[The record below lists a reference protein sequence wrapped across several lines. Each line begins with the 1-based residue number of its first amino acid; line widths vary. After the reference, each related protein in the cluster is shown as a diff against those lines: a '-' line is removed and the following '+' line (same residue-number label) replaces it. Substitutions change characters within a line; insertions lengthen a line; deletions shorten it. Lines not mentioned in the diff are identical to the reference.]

1 MTSRGWIPD
10 LALPDLFL
18 KLVLSCFAVLGLL
31 WCLNTVWNLPWWTP
45 FTVGAIV
52 GASRYRFKTHETGLF
67 VRRCGF
73 SRKLDKSQILRVE
86 LVEDWRKTAFKRGP
100 ALLIRLRTG
109 KDLPIFARRS
119 VLVQLLRDLPE
130 ELRLKDEDELDS

>member
-1 MTSRGWIPD
+1 MTSHGWIPV
-10 LALPDLFL
+10 LALPGLFL
-18 KLVLSCFAVLGLL
+18 KLLLSVLAVLGLL
-31 WCLNTVWNLPWWTP
+31 WYLKTVWNLPWWTP
-45 FTVGAIV
+45 FAVGIIV
-52 GASRYRFKTHETGLF
+52 GASRYRLKTDETGLL

-73 SRKLDKSQILRVE
+73 SRKLDKSQILRAE
-86 LVEDWRKTAFKRGP
+86 LVEDWRGTAFERGP
-100 ALLIRLRTG
+100 VLLIRLRTG